1 MGLPGLKVPEATQV
15 YIANVLLTFT
25 LSAMLLMARA
35 GRVGVMEHPAP
46 SEEAWIASTWKLS
59 ATAILSS
66 HPAFRQYLIYQGL
79 FGGHSPKP
87 TTLLICTDD
96 HEEVE
101 RLLQSYAQTS
111 MPEALRM
118 GKDERTGCFNTA
130 KLKSYPPLLCQALAK
145 IAEGWGLRNFEMGVH
160 GVSHEPFLSYVARLR
175 CGYNES
181 AAMGPDFAA

>member
-25 LSAMLLMARA
+25 LLAMLLMARV
-35 GRVGVMEHPAP
+35 GRMGVMEHPAP

-59 ATAILSS
+59 ATAILSG

-101 RLLQSYAQTS
+101 KLLKSYAQTS

-118 GKDERTGCFNTA
+118 GKDESTGCFNTA

-175 CGYNES
+175 RGYNES